1 MLAAIEAI
9 WDILLVALG
18 IYSAVTI
25 TWSVLT
31 DSQKAAVIN
40 SITNV
45 TRAAIAGA
53 LSLLADG
60 QPYIGP
66 IIDAFENAFKTYGP
80 GFSTKISA
88 PLGDLAGSE
97 FRSTEALLKTVGLS
111 TPDNAVDTAAE
122 AIRTAFGFGMSSA
135 GVTAVFESLFP
146 EKLNVLNGVG
156 PMFAKMAG
164 FDEVVEQIRD
174 PLYENAFGK
183 SAEYHYR
190 SVFKPELPDEFDAV
204 LWHGRGLLT
213 DAQLKSI
220 FNYSGLK
227 PEYENAFIQSGY
239 RAVQPRAIA
248 TAIQDTPFPRAEM
261 QDLLKFNGY
270 RDHDIQLMLDAF
282 EGASTRNVRNQFLS
296 ATVTAAERGTLTP
309 AEVDSALTDL
319 NFSDQ
324 AKHWV
329 QLTIATRKLEQLAE
343 LYRKSISEAYKFS
356 LITDA
361 QYVPALQ
368 AIGIAAAD
376 ANAHYAIDSE
386 AKLGHEAAAAAR
398 AAARLAAETTRAAAA
413 AALANY
419 HSHNIDEI
427 ALTAALGA
435 AGVPLQVIPWAVDL
449 AIVRRQASMR
459 LIFGKQV
466 APQDAELLR
475 EQVAALKE
483 QVIKK
488 LLDTTSART
497 QLQNLGLP
505 PTNVEDLLAR
515 WAAQALKTVLPVQ

>member
-1 MLAAIEAI
+1 MLGLIQLI
-9 WDILLVALG
+9 VIVLGLFVALG
-18 IYSAVTI
+18 TAYNLIGDKNRAMVANWIANWTHAGF
-25 TWSVLT
+25 
-31 DSQKAAVIN
+31 DAAVPVLN
-40 SITNV
+40 ALENTLEPL
-45 TRAAIAGA
+45 AAAFVKAFQQFGGPIATDVQGA
-53 LSLLADG
+53 LA
-60 QPYIGP
+60 P
-66 IIDAFENAFKTYGP
+66 IVRA
-80 GFSTKISA
+80 GFTA
-88 PLGDLAGSE
+88 SE
-97 FRSTEALLKTVGLS
+97 SGLTAHGAS
-111 TPDNAVDTAAE
+111 TPDNAAAMAADAMVD
-122 AIRTAFGFGMSSA
+122 AFGFGISSA
-135 GVTAVFESLFP
+135 AVTAAFEAVFP
-146 EKLNVLNGVG
+146 EKLNVLNGAG
-156 PMFAKMAG
+156 PMLANLAG
-164 FDEVVEQIRD
+164 FEEISAAVRR

-183 SAEYHYR
+183 SLEYHYR
-190 SVFKPELPDEFDAV
+190 AAFRPELPDEFDAV
-204 LWHGRGLLT
+204 LWHGRGLLS
-213 DAQLKSI
+213 DAQLRDI
-220 FNYSGLK
+220 FHFSGLK

-239 RAVQPRAIA
+239 RAVQPRALA

-309 AEVDSALTDL
+309 AEVDSALADL

-329 QLTIATRKLEQLAE
+329 RLTIATRKLEQLAE

-361 QYVPALQ
+361 QYVPALE

-386 AKLGHEAAAAAR
+386 AKFGHEAAAAAR

-419 HSHNIDEI
+419 HSHNIDEL
-427 ALTAALGA
+427 ALTAALAA
-435 AGVPLQVIPWAVDL
+435 AGVPAPVIPWAVDL

-459 LIFGKQV
+459 IVYGKEV
-466 APQDAELLR
+466 RNQDAVLLR
-475 EQVAALKE
+475 EQVDAVKE

-497 QLQNLGLP
+497 QLLNFGIP
-505 PTNVEDLLAR
+505 ATNVEDLLAR